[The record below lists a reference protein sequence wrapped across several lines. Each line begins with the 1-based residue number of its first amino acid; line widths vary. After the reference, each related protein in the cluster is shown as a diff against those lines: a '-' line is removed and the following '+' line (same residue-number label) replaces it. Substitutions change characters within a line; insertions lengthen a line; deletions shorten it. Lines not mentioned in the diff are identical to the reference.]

1 MFRKKAKKVP
11 TLEEALR
18 APSKVPDWDDMTP
31 EQRERGLEVMR
42 EFARAN
48 QREADEAR
56 AYLRSMEQRYGEDF
70 FKKYGPGDQ
79 SPS

>member
-18 APSKVPDWDDMTP
+18 APPKVPEWDDMTP

-42 EFARAN
+42 EFAAAA
-48 QREADEAR
+48 QREADAAR
-56 AYLRSMEQRYGEDF
+56 ASIRSMEQRYGEDF
-70 FKKYGPGDQ
+70 FKKYGSGDQ
-79 SPS
+79 SPE